1 MLNAKDLGITE
12 SEYDA
17 LILVRDL
24 LANGSIEHRS
34 RYFPGEP
41 EQVYFNMNYAK
52 AKIITDDRTY
62 QEREN
67 VDCGTVA
74 CIAGWMSIV
83 NHQVRIDKL
92 TELSHPLNNLFFPNE
107 LSDYGDD
114 GCFLIE
120 SSWGHITV
128 PQAVRAIDNVLN
140 TGEPNWREVV
150 REEKTNE

>member
-24 LANGSIEHRS
+24 LANGSIEHRG
-34 RYFPGEP
+34 RYLPGEP
-41 EQVYFNMNYAK
+41 EQVYFNMNYTK
-52 AKIITDDRTY
+52 AKIIADEE
-62 QEREN
+62 QKN
-67 VDCGTVA
+67 IDCGSVA

-83 NHQVRIDKL
+83 NPQIRIDIL
-92 TELSHPLNNLFFPNE
+92 TELSHPLNKLFFPNE

-128 PQAVRAIDNVLN
+128 AQAVQAIDNVLN
-140 TGEPNWREVV
+140 TGKPNWREVV
-150 REEKTNE
+150 HEEKIND